1 MERIALTPAVELSY
15 LVEQEQYD
23 LLSTIESE
31 DCTPSLSQ
39 AVRLKKLSQ
48 AGQLNADKIFAVMS
62 EEKAN
67 QKERIKIPTERV
79 RKFFPKSYSNTQ
91 IEEVI
96 IKLCEAHYKR
106 KHRDEPER

>member
-1 MERIALTPAVELSY
+1 MELSY
-15 LVEQEQYD
+15 LKEQEQCD
-23 LLSTIESE
+23 LLCSIESE

-67 QKERIKIPTERV
+67 QKEMFKMPMEDI
-79 RKFFPKSYSNTQ
+79 RKFIPKGNEQKTKDF
-91 IEEVI
+91 VV
-96 IKLCEAHYKR
+96 KACEHYHKYLR
-106 KHRDEPER
+106 QRNRDER